1 MLRDSVIHVSN
12 YAAKLLPRRAFSS
25 LSDGSG
31 SAAGGRWPGVAID
44 IDGVLLRGSKVLPR
58 ARDAL
63 ERLQDASV
71 PFVFVTN
78 GGGKT
83 EADKAL
89 ELSKRLQL
97 DVRVEQ
103 VLLSHTPMKD
113 LAAEYSDKR
122 VLILGQDRCLAVA
135 KSYGFADVVSC
146 NHVHV
151 EQPHMY
157 PLRQPNLDRYR
168 DHIAGPISAAF
179 VFDDPVDWGL
189 DMQTLADV
197 LGMNGNGPQIPL
209 YSSNSDIVFMSD
221 HSIPRF
227 TQGAFILAFQG
238 LFEGFSGRKLVVER
252 FGKPFP
258 VQYRY
263 AERMLHAEAR
273 RLGRLPPDR
282 FVGIGDNPRSDIRGA
297 RNAGD
302 HWESILVRTG
312 VFRGGN
318 NDDLD
323 PAHHVVGDISD
334 AVDIILSSP
343 TSRI

>member
-1 MLRDSVIHVSN
+1 M
-12 YAAKLLPRRAFSS
+12 
-25 LSDGSG
+25 
-31 SAAGGRWPGVAID
+31 
-44 IDGVLLRGSKVLPR
+44 
-58 ARDAL
+58 
-63 ERLQDASV
+63 LQDASV

-83 EADKAL
+83 EEDKAL

-97 DVRVEQ
+97 HVRVEQ

-113 LAAEYSDKR
+113 LAAMYANQR
-122 VLILGQDRCLAVA
+122 VLILGQDRCLGVA

-151 EQPHMY
+151 EQPHMF

-179 VFDDPVDWGL
+179 IFDDPVDWGL

-197 LGMNGNGPQIPL
+197 LGMNGGGPQQIPL
-209 YSSNSDIVFMSD
+209 YSSNSDIVFMSE
-221 HSIPRF
+221 HSMPRF
-227 TQGAFILAFQG
+227 TQGAFLLAFQG
-238 LFEGFSGRKLVVER
+238 LFEGYSGRKLLVER
-252 FGKPFP
+252 FGKPHP

-263 AERMLHAEAR
+263 AERMLHDEAQ
-273 RLGRLPPDR
+273 RLGLPTPDR

-312 VFRGGN
+312 VFRGED
-318 NDDLD
+318 NDAVD
-323 PAHHVVGDISD
+323 PAHHVVGDVLD
-334 AVDIILSSP
+334 AVEVVLSKSLS
-343 TSRI
+343 T